1 MQNVLIVK
9 NRPVNGILYTKIFPH
24 SKELEEQLRK
34 SREYE
39 IVKHNPDFD
48 LEEYKHSPVFA

>member
-1 MQNVLIVK
+1 MDALIAK
-9 NRPVNGILYTKIFPH
+9 NRPISGILYTKIFPY

-39 IVKHNPDFD
+39 TIKHNPNFD
-48 LEEYKHSPVFA
+48 LEEYRPSPYFA